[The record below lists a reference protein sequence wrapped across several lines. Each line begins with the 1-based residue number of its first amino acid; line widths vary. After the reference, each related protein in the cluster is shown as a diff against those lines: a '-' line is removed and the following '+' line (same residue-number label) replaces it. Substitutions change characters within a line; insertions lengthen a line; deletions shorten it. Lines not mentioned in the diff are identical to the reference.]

1 VTFGFSDL
9 GFVPLLVLSRVSFF
23 FFFFLIFDG

>member
-23 FFFFLIFDG
+23 FFFFCDF